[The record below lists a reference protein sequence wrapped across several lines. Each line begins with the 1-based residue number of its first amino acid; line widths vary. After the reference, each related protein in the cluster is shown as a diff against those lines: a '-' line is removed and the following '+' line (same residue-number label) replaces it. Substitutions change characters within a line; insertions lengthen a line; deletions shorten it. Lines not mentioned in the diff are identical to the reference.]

1 MSRHEGFKNRGSLGT
16 SVAKLRPAPS
26 PPTFLSACAPRPAAA
41 KLPPPLGSLSHP
53 RLPLTLLFP
62 PSAPRPQGD
71 IVEGSDSEI
80 RLAVFVL
87 ALKREWSQQKGEL
100 SWKAMEVAMHGSQ
113 LYL

>member
-1 MSRHEGFKNRGSLGT
+1 MR
-16 SVAKLRPAPS
+16 VLRIVDPSALPWPSYDPPALPPFRRALTPTF
-26 PPTFLSACAPRPAAA
+26 PPTHSS
-41 KLPPPLGSLSHP
+41 SL
-53 RLPLTLLFP
+53 
-62 PSAPRPQGD
+62 QGD

-87 ALKREWSQQKGEL
+87 ALKREWSQQRGEL

>member
-16 SVAKLRPAPS
+16 SVAKLRPAPP
-26 PPTFLSACAPRPAAA
+26 PPTF
-41 KLPPPLGSLSHP
+41 PPPFILPAQPLVSFHSAHAPVTHTQPHSL
-53 RLPLTLLFP
+53 
-62 PSAPRPQGD
+62 PQGA